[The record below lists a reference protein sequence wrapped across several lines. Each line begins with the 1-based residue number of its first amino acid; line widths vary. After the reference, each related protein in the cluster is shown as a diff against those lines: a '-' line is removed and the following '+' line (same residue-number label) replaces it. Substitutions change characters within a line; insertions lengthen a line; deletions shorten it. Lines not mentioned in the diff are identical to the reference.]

1 MHLRIGRPS
10 ASMVVAFTALFLVL
24 GGTGFAATTFNDN
37 KQDTKLVKQLA
48 KKLSVKHAKTAD
60 SANTANF
67 ANFASAATNAFNA
80 TNATNATNAA
90 NATNATDLGGQPASA
105 YEPSSKIVTGGGET
119 FMSMGQTG
127 VVIAKIGHYTFTASC
142 TNVGGQP
149 QAEFDVT
156 ANTVADLD
164 GNGPQP
170 AGFVADIHQNSDA
183 LDGLAPGAFDQ
194 VGSASDSTE
203 IAADGQEVDVFYND
217 GVNWPSVGG
226 TPAHDCFAGVTGFEG

>member
-1 MHLRIGRPS
+1 MHLRRPS
-10 ASMVVAFTALFLVL
+10 ASMLVAFTALFLVL

-48 KKLSVKHAKTAD
+48 KNLSVKHAKTA
-60 SANTANF
+60 NTANF
-67 ANFASAATNAFNA
+67 ANDANFATSAMNAATA
-80 TNATNATNAA
+80 TTAA
-90 NATNATDLGGQPASA
+90 NATDLGGQPATA
-105 YEPSSKIVTGGGET
+105 YEPANKIVTGGGEK
-119 FMSMGQTG
+119 FLSMGQTE
-127 VVIAKIGHYTFTASC
+127 VIVSKIGHFTFTASC
-142 TNVGGQP
+142 TDVNGQP
-149 QAEFDVT
+149 QAEFDVV
-156 ANTVADLD
+156 ADTVADLD

-183 LDGLAPGAFDQ
+183 LDNLTPGSFDQ